1 MKEIN
6 THYNN
11 LKVAR
16 NAPQEVIRAAYMA
29 LSKQYHPDRNSGSS
43 ESNRIMSI
51 INASYEVLS
60 DPIKRRD
67 HDSWILKME
76 EENKYNSESLS
87 RQDFSSGKV
96 KPTERSVRKR
106 FSSSDRWIGLSTL
119 FIIVASVCLS
129 SYESSPS
136 SVSQPY
142 TPEPVETSEQEPR
155 SSYQEQA
162 SPSVT
167 ENTQGQPKS
176 VALRIAPNGQAW
188 PKSAGYVKGYEK
200 LNMDGLSTVTVDNSQ
215 NNTAVFVKLISSDGS
230 VAYPVRQFYI
240 PAFGGFILRDV
251 SKGNYDIRYRDLS
264 DGRLSRSD
272 SFNVEEIETSEG
284 KQFSN
289 ITMTLYKMQN
299 GNFKTYPIQE
309 SDF

>member
-1 MKEIN
+1 MNELN

-43 ESNRIMSI
+43 ESNRIMRI

-60 DPIKRRD
+60 DPIKRRE
-67 HDSWILKME
+67 HDSWILRME
-76 EENKYNSESLS
+76 EEKISNKINPLKQESSNKSAEPSESVVNS
-87 RQDFSSGKV
+87 
-96 KPTERSVRKR
+96 T
-106 FSSSDRWIGLSTL
+106 SDKLIGLSTIIFLLL
-119 FIIVASVCLS
+119 FVYVYFS
-129 SYESSPS
+129 SSQPTSPS
-136 SVSQPY
+136 ISSQPY
-142 TPEPVETSEQEPR
+142 TSEPAPIESVVQDEVQPKVQENNIEQTKSAP
-155 SSYQEQA
+155 
-162 SPSVT
+162 PSV
-167 ENTQGQPKS
+167 
-176 VALRIAPNGQAW
+176 APNGQAW
-188 PKSAGYVKGYEK
+188 PNSASYVRGYEK

-215 NNTAVFVKLISSDGS
+215 NNSAVFVKLISLDGS
-230 VAYPVRQFYI
+230 TAYPVRQFYI

-264 DGRLSRSD
+264 NGGLSRSET
-272 SFNVEEIETSEG
+272 FNVEEIETSEG

-299 GNFKTYPIQE
+299 GNFKTYPIPE